1 MTRPRRR
8 KPPCATSRGGWGHDH
23 QRRRAAIAPI
33 VRAGKATCAR
43 CGDPIHPEDD
53 RHLDHNAERNGY
65 LGPSHARCSL
75 AAAAIT
81 NGRRPQPQFVE
92 RPYKWSQRWRD
103 DPPIGTI
110 VYGNE
115 HVIYMGNGDWQPLG

>member
-1 MTRPRRR
+1 MPQAAAAG
-8 KPPCATSRGGWGHDH
+8 ATTTSADA
-23 QRRRAAIAPI
+23 QPSKPI

-53 RHLDHNAERNGY
+53 GHLDHNAERNGY
-65 LGPSHARCSL
+65 LGPSHARCNL
-75 AAAAIT
+75 AAAAAVT

-115 HVIYMGNGDWQPLG
+115 HVICMGNGDRQPLG